1 VQIKNLQ
8 VGNSG
13 LVAGI
18 DLVAFWRFA
27 SKVWRRNRVGLPPAD
42 FRALNLDQRRVRR
55 VVRESVKLGP
65 CLSASFRIG
74 EAFVDLVFVTGIA
87 A

>member
-1 VQIKNLQ
+1 MQIKNLQ

-13 LVAGI
+13 VAGI
-18 DLVAFWRFA
+18 DLVAFCEQGFGEI
-27 SKVWRRNRVGLPPAD
+27 VGPAD
-42 FRALNLDQRRVRR
+42 FSALNLDQRSTK
-55 VVRESVKLGP
+55 VVRGKLG
-65 CLSASFRIG
+65 LALLERIAQIG